1 MLLKRWS
8 SGTKQGDFG
17 EVVPKEGF
25 EPTHPYGY
33 YVLNVAR
40 LPFRHFGRLNTL
52 NQIKRIANYNIF
64 KLKIS
69 IFISNYFIY
78 ALIILIL

>member
-1 MLLKRWS
+1 MVSKEFRQNPVTNL
-8 SGTKQGDFG
+8 GIFG

-40 LPFRHFGRLNTL
+40 LPFRHFGTNTNL
-52 NQIKRIANYNIF
+52 TAP
-64 KLKIS
+64 
-69 IFISNYFIY
+69 
-78 ALIILIL
+78 

>member
-1 MLLKRWS
+1 MSAKTAVRSELRQYPVTNL
-8 SGTKQGDFG
+8 GIFG

-40 LPFRHFGRLNTL
+40 LPFRHFGTSARILTLMYLNSHPVWWA
-52 NQIKRIANYNIF
+52 IED
-64 KLKIS
+64 
-69 IFISNYFIY
+69 SN
-78 ALIILIL
+78 L

>member
-1 MLLKRWS
+1 MVSKEFRQNPVTNL
-8 SGTKQGDFG
+8 GIFG

-40 LPFRHFGRLNTL
+40 LPFRHFG
-52 NQIKRIANYNIF
+52 IF
-64 KLKIS
+64 TSVVPIHH
-69 IFISNYFIY
+69 
-78 ALIILIL
+78 ILTGYLVGDRGLEPLTSCV